1 MAENDKIMLAHGG
14 GGRLTDELIRNVIL
28 STLGNYTL
36 CKLMDSAELQI
47 GQNNIC
53 FTTDSFVVKPLFF
66 NGGDIGKLAVCGTIN
81 DLAVS
86 GAKPLALSLSVII
99 EEGLEIEVLRKVL
112 QSAAEAARQTG
123 VEIVCGDT
131 KVVEAGNADKIF
143 INTSGIGIKLP
154 KADVGFERITGDDK
168 IIITGTIG
176 DHGMTIMSQREGMK
190 FETDIKSD
198 CASVAEICE
207 KVIDRLGEDI
217 KFMRDPTRGGLAATL
232 NEIVNQTN
240 LSIEIQ
246 ESQIP
251 VNPTVRA
258 AAEMLGFDILNIA
271 NEGKAVIVVSASK
284 AQECLQICR
293 SCEIGK
299 EAAIMGQ
306 LGAGGEGF
314 VEIITTI
321 KGRRI
326 VQMPYGRELPRIC

>member
-1 MAENDKIMLAHGG
+1 MAANDKILLAHGG

-36 CKLMDSAELQI
+36 CKLTDSAELRI

-86 GAKPLALSLSVII
+86 GAKPLALSLSLII

-112 QSAAEAARQTG
+112 HSAAEAARG
-123 VEIVCGDT
+123 ENVEIVCGDT
-131 KVVEAGNADKIF
+131 KVVEAGSADKLF
-143 INTSGIGIKLP
+143 INTSGIGVKLP
-154 KADVGFERITGDDK
+154 KADVGFERIAAGDK
-168 IIITGTIG
+168 IIISGTIG
-176 DHGMTIMSQREGMK
+176 DHGMTIMSHREGMK
-190 FETDIKSD
+190 FESDLKSD

-207 KVIDRLGEDI
+207 KVIEKLGEDI

-232 NEIVNQTN
+232 NEIVNQAN
-240 LSIEIQ
+240 YGIEIY
-246 ESQIP
+246 EENIP
-251 VNPTVRA
+251 VNLTVRA

-271 NEGKAVIVVSASK
+271 NEGKVVIAVSPQK
-284 AQECLQICR
+284 AQECLEICR
-293 SCEIGK
+293 SSNNGK
-299 EAAIMGQ
+299 DAAIIGDVVASKEP
-306 LGAGGEGF
+306 L
-314 VEIITTI
+314 VELITTI